1 MQSKPKYIVWQQ
13 DITPWKPSS
22 AIHWCK
28 EMIHSI
34 QSLPYISTNF
44 FSDKG
49 VQETQP
55 CVYWHNTT
63 RVKGTGKN
71 KFLEFSSSS
80 SSYLRSEP
88 RKELSRTIV
97 PSWYIMTHLVLWV
110 GRYEVFQE
118 GKSALKQPQ
127 GALGPFFLAYIQKPK
142 TNAEKKVD
150 TSHSIKKRW
159 AGSTL

>member
-1 MQSKPKYIVWQQ
+1 MQSKPKNIVWQQ

-22 AIHWCK
+22 AIHWWCK

-80 SSYLRSEP
+80 SYLRSEP

-110 GRYEVFQE
+110 GMRYFRRENLLSNHPKVHEVPCFLLIS
-118 GKSALKQPQ
+118 KSQRQ
-127 GALGPFFLAYIQKPK
+127 TQKRK
-142 TNAEKKVD
+142 CGFA
-150 TSHSIKKRW
+150 S
-159 AGSTL
+159 